1 MFKDNKKLVAESVFI
16 KEALKYKLSLDEF
29 LLLLYFDNAYDLS
42 FDLNLIKKTLNMTD
56 EAIFVAYG
64 ILINKKLISV
74 SAEKNELGKV
84 VEKVSLDAF
93 YNGINEERQQQ
104 KKEVEKSDIF
114 GTFENSFGRTLSSY
128 DYEVINAWI
137 EKGFSEDLI
146 LAALKEAVYNGV
158 LTIRYIDKILHEWK
172 RKGIKT
178 PEDVKKDLTSEDNV
192 TLLETSVLNFDW
204 LNEKN

>member
-1 MFKDNKKLVAESVFI
+1 MFKDNKKLVAESIFI

-56 EAIFVAYG
+56 ESIFAAYG
-64 ILINKKLISV
+64 SLINKKLISV

-93 YNGINEERQQQ
+93 YNGINEEHQQQ
-104 KKEVEKSDIF
+104 KKEVEKNDIF
-114 GTFENSFGRTLSSY
+114 GAFENNFGRTLSSY
-128 DYEVINAWI
+128 DYQVINAWI

-204 LNEKN
+204 LNEKK